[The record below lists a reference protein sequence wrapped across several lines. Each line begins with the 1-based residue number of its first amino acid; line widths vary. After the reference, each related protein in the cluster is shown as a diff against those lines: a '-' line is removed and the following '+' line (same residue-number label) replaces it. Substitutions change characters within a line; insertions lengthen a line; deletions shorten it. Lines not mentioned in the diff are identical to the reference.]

1 MLAYLCEAGFLMLE
15 NGVLSCTQLG
25 KEVLFQ
31 GRHVRQSISA
41 AEADP
46 SKPQP
51 VPARSWI
58 DPALYHRLKKRLQ
71 VIANRSSL
79 PAFVIFTDKTL
90 QTMAAMQPRTMQELF
105 RVPGVNGRKLEKYG
119 PAFLKEILDY
129 QFEQKKQNGK
139 EDM

>member
-1 MLAYLCEAGFLMLE
+1 MRDSSQSEIEKLLAYLCEAGFLMLE
-15 NGVLSCTQLG
+15 NGVLSCTNRG
-25 KEVLFQ
+25 REVLFQ
-31 GRHVRQSISA
+31 GRHVRKSVLCGETDQT
-41 AEADP
+41 
-46 SKPQP
+46 KPQSAP
-51 VPARSWI
+51 TRTRI
-58 DPALYHRLKKRLQ
+58 DPVLYHRLKKRLQ

-129 QFEQKKQNGK
+129 QF
-139 EDM
+139 